1 MRKLFRHKQHIYL
14 ERLAFKAWVEF
25 KVNSKRRKRLENYS
39 LNFMYRRKM
48 RGLFCGWRQTT
59 HTWFKEKIDA
69 EEESLREQKKA
80 VQLNAL
86 TQKVDALKVYVA
98 QLQERIHVEMTA
110 KEDLTKTYEGSI
122 NNGVGRFNDETKQ
135 LADNPLIKEIS
146 LIIAEQI
153 QRKTIGQESQHFAQS
168 LNTRE

>member
-1 MRKLFRHKQHIYL
+1 MDKLFKHKQNVYL
-14 ERLAFKAWVEF
+14 ERLAFNAWVEF
-25 KVNSKRRKRLENYS
+25 KAKSKRKKRIENYA
-39 LNFMYRRKM
+39 LNHGYRRRM
-48 RGLFCGWRQTT
+48 RGLFCGWRQVT
-59 HTWFKEKIDA
+59 HTWFKQKVDA
-69 EEESLREQKKA
+69 EEQSLLEQKKA

-86 TQKVDALKVYVA
+86 TQKVDALKIYVA

-122 NNGVGRFNDETKQ
+122 NQGVGRFNDETKQ
-135 LADNPLIKEIS
+135 LAENPLIKEIS

-153 QRKTIGQESQHFAQS
+153 QRKTAAQESHFGQS